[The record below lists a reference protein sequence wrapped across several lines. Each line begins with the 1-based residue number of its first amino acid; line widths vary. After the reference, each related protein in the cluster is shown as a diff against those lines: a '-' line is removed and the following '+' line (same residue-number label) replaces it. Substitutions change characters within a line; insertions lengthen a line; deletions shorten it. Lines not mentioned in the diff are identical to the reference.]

1 MNKIKVSSHI
11 ILIKGEN
18 EGKYPFCNC
27 LLINDGVKCLIDS
40 GAGAN
45 QMIELSRG
53 EINYLINS
61 HAHEDHTCLNTL
73 FKNAEIYCHE
83 YDAPAI
89 ESIEELKKRYGPP
102 NSVIYSLM
110 SYFLNTLNFKP
121 SRVSLRFKDNDEFRF
136 GAVKLKVIHTPGH
149 SIGHCCFL
157 IDDEDT
163 RVIHLSDIDLTSF
176 GPWYGCL
183 DCDVDMFINSIN
195 KVIEIV
201 ETMNINIATS
211 SHKSIIIGREE
222 IKIRLRNYLNK
233 IFDREGKI
241 LKLLSSERSIDE
253 LVGKGLIYSKFP
265 DPKLAYMNFE
275 KVMIEKHIE
284 RLLRKGLVENVNGRF
299 RLKLNATT

>member
-1 MNKIKVSSHI
+1 MKRIKVSSHLF
-11 ILIKGEN
+11 LIKGEN

-27 LLINDGVKCLIDS
+27 LLINDEVKCLIDS

-45 QMIELSRG
+45 QMVELNR
-53 EINYLINS
+53 EKINYLINS
-61 HAHEDHTCLNTL
+61 HAHEDHTYLNTL

-83 YDAPAI
+83 HDASAI
-89 ESIEELKKRYGPP
+89 ESVEELKKRYGPP

-110 SYFLNTLNFKP
+110 DYFLKALNFKP
-121 SRVSLRFKDNDEFRF
+121 SRVSLRFKDNDEFSF
-136 GAVKLKVIHTPGH
+136 GAVKLRVIHTPGH

-195 KVIEIV
+195 RVIEIV

-211 SHKSIIIGREE
+211 SHKNTIIGTDE
-222 IKIRLRNYLNK
+222 IKIKLRNYLNK
-233 IFDREGKI
+233 IFNREKEV
-241 LKLLSSERSIDE
+241 LKLLNNEKSIDD

-265 DPKLAYMNFE
+265 EPKLAYMTFE
-275 KVMIEKHIE
+275 KIMIEKHIK
-284 RLLRKGLVENVNGRF
+284 RLLRKGLVENVNGKF
-299 RLKLNATT
+299 KAKA